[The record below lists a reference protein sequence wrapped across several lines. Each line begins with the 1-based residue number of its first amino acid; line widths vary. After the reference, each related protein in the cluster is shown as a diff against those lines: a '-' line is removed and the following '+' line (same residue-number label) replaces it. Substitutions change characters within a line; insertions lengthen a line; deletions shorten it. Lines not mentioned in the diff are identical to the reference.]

1 VRADEVTSQD
11 SYPYGVAGAGIPLLG
26 RIMSMADAVSAMVM
40 DRPYRKGL
48 SLETVYSELRR
59 AAGTQFDPAL
69 VEPFIAALEESN
81 LDVT

>member
-1 VRADEVTSQD
+1 
-11 SYPYGVAGAGIPLLG
+11 
-26 RIMSMADAVSAMVM
+26 MADAVSAMVM

-69 VEPFIAALEESN
+69 VEPFIAAIGEVS
-81 LDVT
+81 LDVA

>member
-1 VRADEVTSQD
+1 MGEAAGTA
-11 SYPYGVAGAGIPLLG
+11 GVPLLG

-69 VEPFIAALEESN
+69 VEPFIAALEKSN
-81 LDVT
+81 RDVA